1 MILVMKRLADAHIEM
16 NCQIVL
22 CPGINDGKELDR
34 TIKELAQLYPYVN
47 SVAIVPVGITKH
59 RENLVELN
67 IFNDKSASKTIEQI
81 HQIQQ
86 KYLEKLGTLQS
97 LFLTYVSYLHHLQTV
112 KNLHILHNHTIH
124 Y

>member
-1 MILVMKRLADAHIEM
+1 MHTTNPELRQKMISNKFAGKLYGIMKRLADAHIEM

-67 IFNDKSASKTIEQI
+67 IFNDKSASKTIGQI
-81 HQIQQ
+81 HQIQLQ
-86 KYLEKLGTLQS
+86 LGLRPR
-97 LFLTYVSYLHHLQTV
+97 
-112 KNLHILHNHTIH
+112 
-124 Y
+124 